1 MTVFRQL
8 TTTALASFGLVGGF
22 GQTAVAQELSAPAEM
37 DALFACQTELDDA
50 LRLACFDQ
58 AVNTLQAA
66 STSGDLVA
74 ISRDD
79 VEDVERDA
87 FGFNLPSLPRLRG
100 ILGLGKPDSSP
111 DNEVE
116 ANSANSSNPEP
127 NAEPL
132 DRVMLQVDRWETF
145 NRGRYRFHLTNGQVW
160 IQTESDSLRRPRK
173 DENGVLH
180 VEIRKA
186 SFGSFLLK
194 VNGKGRS
201 IRVRRVE

>member
-1 MTVFRQL
+1 MTVFRRL
-8 TTTALASFGLVGGF
+8 TTTALASFGLVAGF
-22 GQTAVAQELSAPAEM
+22 GQTAAAQELSAPVEM
-37 DALFACQTELDDA
+37 DALFACQTELDNA
-50 LRLACFDQ
+50 QRLACFDQ

-66 STSGDLVA
+66 STSGDIVA

-100 ILGLGKPDSSP
+100 ILGLGKSDSSP
-111 DNEVE
+111 DDEVE
-116 ANSANSSNPEP
+116 ANSANSSNP
-127 NAEPL
+127 EPL

-160 IQTESDSLRRPRK
+160 IQTESDALRRPRK
-173 DENGVLH
+173 DENGALH

-201 IRVRRVE
+201 VRVRRVE